1 MSDDLSNHRVNGG
14 GWDRPAPDVLFA
26 GTNKTGTA
34 IPGYFLNRTNGLDVG
49 GFSYTTSGYPA
60 PTGTEGSSQPYSFH
74 PGNVNVVLGDGS
86 VRSLSEDLDIT
97 IAAALVTRDSGREEA
112 TPGNNF

>member
-1 MSDDLSNHRVNGG
+1 MQKHGHAGVSGKVGIG
-14 GWDRPAPDVLFA
+14 PAILRRGSSGQTVCF
-26 GTNKTGTA
+26 
-34 IPGYFLNRTNGLDVG
+34 G
-49 GFSYTTSGYPA
+49 GFSYTTSDYPA

-74 PGNVNVVLGDGS
+74 PENVNVVLGDDS